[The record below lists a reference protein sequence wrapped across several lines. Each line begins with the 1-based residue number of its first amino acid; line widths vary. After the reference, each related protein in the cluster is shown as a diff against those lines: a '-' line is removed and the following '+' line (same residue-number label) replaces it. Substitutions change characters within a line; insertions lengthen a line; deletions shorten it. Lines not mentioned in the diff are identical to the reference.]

1 MTAAILTEQEGLI
14 GTIILN
20 QPVRCNA
27 LGQTLLGEMIA
38 ALEDFQK
45 RRVRVVVIRAM
56 AEAKV
61 WSSGHDIAELP
72 SGEDPLSYSVPLE
85 RV

>member
-1 MTAAILTEQEGLI
+1 
-14 GTIILN
+14 
-20 QPVRCNA
+20 
-27 LGQTLLGEMIA
+27 
-38 ALEDFQK
+38 
-45 RRVRVVVIRAM
+45 M